1 MKHLISIFILGVFM
15 IGAVCA
21 QETTTVNEEKV
32 VYLDSEGNNAISSN
46 NGNLSI
52 MLNGSRFEIGNGKIE
67 HVEVAS
73 IKKPQRAYF
82 GFMGLDSPSF
92 NHIAWFEIGTNAFV
106 NTDYSMYSPE
116 DANALMFSSTKSI
129 NYSFNVCTLNVPLT
143 QSRSFVFS
151 MAFGFTLEDYAFNSN
166 HTFKSIDGM
175 MRPVALEGNIKK
187 SKFSTSYFHIP
198 MMLDWNIKHSF
209 FISAGANLDILMSTQ
224 TRYKFPKTIIQDKAT
239 ISPIQVGVTARI
251 GLKRL
256 YGYVNYSFIDLFREG
271 TGPKGKR
278 LSAGVGIWF

>member
-1 MKHLISIFILGVFM
+1 MKHLFTIMALALFVTS
-15 IGAVCA
+15 AAHA
-21 QETTTVNEEKV
+21 QETTTENQDKV
-32 VYLDSEGNNAISSN
+32 VYLDSEGNSTISSN

-52 MLNGSRFEIGNGKIE
+52 MLNGSRFDIGNGKIE
-67 HVEVAS
+67 HIATTT
-73 IKKPQRAYF
+73 KQPQRAYF

-92 NHIAWFEIGTNAFV
+92 NHIAWFEIGANSFV

-129 NYSFNVCTLNVPLT
+129 NYSFNVCTLNVPLI
-143 QSRSFVFS
+143 QSRSLVFS

-166 HTFKSIDGM
+166 HTFKYIDGM
-175 MRPVALEGNIKK
+175 MRPVPLEGKIKK

-198 MMLDWNIKHSF
+198 MMLDWNIKHNF
-209 FISAGANLDILMSTQ
+209 FVAAGVNLDILMVTN
-224 TRYKFPKTIIQDKAT
+224 TRYKFPRTTVQERVT
-239 ISPIQVGVTARI
+239 VNPIQVGATARI
-251 GLKRL
+251 GWKRL

-278 LSAGVGIWF
+278 LSAGMGIWF

>member
-1 MKHLISIFILGVFM
+1 M

-32 VYLDSEGNNAISSN
+32 VYLDSDGTSAIASN

-198 MMLDWNIKHSF
+198 MMLDWNIKHNF
-209 FISAGANLDILMSTQ
+209 FIAAGVNLDILMVTS
-224 TRYKFPKTIIQDKAT
+224 TRYKFPRTTVQEKVTVN
-239 ISPIQVGVTARI
+239 PIQVGATARI
-251 GLKRL
+251 GWKRL
-256 YGYVNYSFIDLFREG
+256 YGYVNYSFVDLFREG

-278 LSAGVGIWF
+278 LSAGMGIWF